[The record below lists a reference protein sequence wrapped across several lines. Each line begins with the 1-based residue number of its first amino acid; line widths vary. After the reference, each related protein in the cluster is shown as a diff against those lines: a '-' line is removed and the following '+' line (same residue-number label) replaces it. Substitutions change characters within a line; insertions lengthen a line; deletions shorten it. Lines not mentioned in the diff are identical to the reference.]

1 ERKFAAILDGM
12 KGHSDDDYEDL
23 DLQMVEA
30 WQSMQISPA
39 PPIKESEYADT
50 RYFKGVVDAPLPSN
64 AKTSLPTGVQTWSL
78 QERLDGVQK
87 PIPRDVR
94 SQQVTGDKSIKKNK
108 TPFPPPRPPAA
119 LLRKPQPLPRE
130 PKSCRS
136 LPPRGPRKHS
146 FCVIKEMLSSL
157 RAPPVLNRL
166 LNKEKIPLL
175 VLQPTSTNSNQR
187 NTNTLPILTFSF
199 SSSFMVRSPSVQDR
213 DPKGSWQPSPPQ
225 RCRPPACMGP
235 RGDLPPCDNTGWRKP
250 LPARPGEETAQKE
263 WYVGEHSRRAA
274 EAALMQENKDGTF
287 LVRDCSTKSKAEP
300 YVLVVFYGNKVYNV
314 KIRFLEGNQQFALG
328 TGLRG
333 DEKFDSVEEIIEH
346 YKYFPIIL
354 IDGKD
359 KTGSHREQCYLTQP
373 LPRARHL
380 SPP

>member
-1 ERKFAAILDGM
+1 MNRQGNRRTTKEGSSDLKFQNFALLKNRSWPRLSSATGGDHRAGEPPDHERKFAAILDGM

-136 LPPRGPRKHS
+136 LPPRGP
-146 FCVIKEMLSSL
+146 
-157 RAPPVLNRL
+157 
-166 LNKEKIPLL
+166 
-175 VLQPTSTNSNQR
+175 
-187 NTNTLPILTFSF
+187 